1 MILNMRNARS
11 PQVRGLRV
19 GRRKFFYAVALPA
32 TAAAVSAVQSPLSPR
47 PRLLITSASH
57 PLTPVLAQ
65 HLSRDY
71 QVRLTDRESVS
82 SSFEFV
88 RCALEQDAATDAL
101 VKGVDAI
108 VHVAE
113 PSPGDDEKQG
123 IEWLTRGTYNLL
135 MAASRTGVVTRAVY
149 LSTLDVM
156 TPYDPAYTV
165 SESWRPLPSTDARV
179 MSKHLGEYVCKEFAR
194 DRKIRVTSLRLGNV
208 VRQEQ
213 TKGKPVDPLWVD
225 ERDVCHAVT
234 QALRVTPNDSA
245 MGVGSWWAIYHIG
258 SDSPAARFALA
269 GAKNGIAYQPQV
281 RW

>member
-1 MILNMRNARS
+1 MA
-11 PQVRGLRV
+11 
-19 GRRKFFYAVALPA
+19 
-32 TAAAVSAVQSPLSPR
+32 
-47 PRLLITSASH
+47 
-57 PLTPVLAQ
+57 PVLAQ

-71 QVRLTDRESVS
+71 LIRLTDRESVS

-88 RCALEQDAATDAL
+88 PCALEQDAATDAL
-101 VKGVDAI
+101 VKGVHAI

-123 IEWLTRGTYNLL
+123 MEWLTRGTYNLL
-135 MAASRTGVVTRAVY
+135 MAASRTGVARAVY

-194 DRKIRVTSLRLGNV
+194 DRKIRATSLRLGNV

-213 TKGKPVDPLWVD
+213 AKGKPFDPLWVD

-234 QALRVTPNDSA
+234 QALRVTPKDSA

-258 SDSPAARFALA
+258 SDSPAARFAVS
-269 GAKNGIAYQPQV
+269 GAKNGIAYEPQV